1 MTKPQNDCYAWS
13 SQKGGSQVATERA
26 NDPRA
31 FRNFLDANLSG
42 GDEKLTLYEYLD
54 LWESENSPKE
64 AKEETLR
71 AIQQG
76 LADADA
82 ERSQPLDE
90 FDREFR
96 RKHGLPPRP

>member
-1 MTKPQNDCYAWS
+1 
-13 SQKGGSQVATERA
+13 VAIERA
-26 NDPRA
+26 NDARA
-31 FRNFLDANLSG
+31 FRDFLDANLG
-42 GDEKLTLYEYLD
+42 GDENLTLYEYLD
-54 LWESENSPKE
+54 LWDFENSTNE

-82 ERSQPLDE
+82 GRSKPLDE

>member
-1 MTKPQNDCYAWS
+1 
-13 SQKGGSQVATERA
+13 VAIERA
-26 NDPRA
+26 NDARA
-31 FRNFLDANLSG
+31 FRDFLDANLG
-42 GDEKLTLYEYLD
+42 GDENLSLYEYLD
-54 LWESENSPKE
+54 LWDFENSTNE
-64 AKEETLR
+64 AKEETLH

-82 ERSQPLDE
+82 GRSKPLDE

>member
-1 MTKPQNDCYAWS
+1 
-13 SQKGGSQVATERA
+13 VAIERA
-26 NDPRA
+26 NDARA
-31 FRNFLDANLSG
+31 FGDFLNANLG
-42 GDEKLTLYEYLD
+42 GDEENLTLNEYLD
-54 LWESENSPKE
+54 LWDFENTTNE

-82 ERSQPLDE
+82 GRSKPLDE

-96 RKHGLPPRP
+96 RKNGLPPRP

>member
-1 MTKPQNDCYAWS
+1 
-13 SQKGGSQVATERA
+13 VATERA
-26 NDPRA
+26 NDARA
-31 FRNFLDANLSG
+31 FRDFLDANLG
-42 GDEKLTLYEYLD
+42 GDESLTLYEYLD
-54 LWESENSPKE
+54 LWDFENSTNE

-82 ERSQPLDE
+82 GRSKPLDE

>member
-1 MTKPQNDCYAWS
+1 
-13 SQKGGSQVATERA
+13 VATERA

-31 FRNFLDANLSG
+31 FRNFLDANLG
-42 GDEKLTLYEYLD
+42 DDDEKLTLDEYLD
-54 LWESENSPKE
+54 LWEYENSPNE

-82 ERSQPLDE
+82 GRSKPLDE

>member
-1 MTKPQNDCYAWS
+1 
-13 SQKGGSQVATERA
+13 VATERV
-26 NDPRA
+26 NDARA
-31 FRNFLDANLSG
+31 FRDFLDANLGG
-42 GDEKLTLYEYLD
+42 GDQNLTLYEYLD
-54 LWESENSPKE
+54 LWDFENSPNE

-82 ERSQPLDE
+82 GRSKPLDE

-96 RKHGLPPRP
+96 RKHGLPRRP

>member
-1 MTKPQNDCYAWS
+1 
-13 SQKGGSQVATERA
+13 VAIERA
-26 NDPRA
+26 NNARA
-31 FRNFLDANLSG
+31 FRDFLDANLG
-42 GDEKLTLYEYLD
+42 GDDEKLTLYEYLD
-54 LWESENSPKE
+54 LWDFENSTNE

-82 ERSQPLDE
+82 GRSKPLDE

>member
-1 MTKPQNDCYAWS
+1 
-13 SQKGGSQVATERA
+13 VAIERA
-26 NDPRA
+26 NDARA
-31 FRNFLDANLSG
+31 FRDFLDANLG
-42 GDEKLTLYEYLD
+42 GDENLTLYEYLD
-54 LWESENSPKE
+54 LWDFENSTND

-82 ERSQPLDE
+82 GRSKPLDE

>member
-1 MTKPQNDCYAWS
+1 
-13 SQKGGSQVATERA
+13 VAIERA
-26 NDPRA
+26 NDARA
-31 FRNFLDANLSG
+31 FRDFLDANLG
-42 GDEKLTLYEYLD
+42 LDDEKLTLYEYLD
-54 LWESENSPKE
+54 LWDFENSTNE
-64 AKEETLR
+64 AKEKTLR

-82 ERSQPLDE
+82 GRSKPLDE

>member
-1 MTKPQNDCYAWS
+1 MAI
-13 SQKGGSQVATERA
+13 ERA
-26 NDPRA
+26 NDARA
-31 FRNFLDANLSG
+31 FRDFLDANLG
-42 GDEKLTLYEYLD
+42 GDESLTLYEYLD
-54 LWESENSPKE
+54 LWDFENSTNE

-82 ERSQPLDE
+82 GRSKPLDE